1 MHTGSWCH
9 GHHKTELGLEHPAS
23 CEGLLAVLGLCWLF
37 AGVST
42 PLYRDVVFGN

>member
-1 MHTGSWCH
+1 MHTGSWYH
-9 GHHKTELGLEHPAS
+9 GHHKTELELEPS